1 MGPNPSLK
9 LTRYGMPGT
18 ADDISKLVATE
29 ISRIFQPG
37 LASRIR
43 ELLVAI
49 RCEPREWDYG
59 EPGQTYLCWIVAEHP
74 ESNTAFAY
82 CEYGFGPREP
92 WGLLRIRGQKMSLG
106 MDSGWFISL
115 EDAFRDSFA
124 WDGANPSDYEVA

>member
-1 MGPNPSLK
+1 MPS
-9 LTRYGMPGT
+9 T

-29 ISRIFQPG
+29 ISRISQAD
-37 LASRIR
+37 LARRIR

-59 EPGQTYLCWIVAEHP
+59 EPDQTYPCWIVAEHP

-82 CEYGFGPREP
+82 CEYGFGPRIP
-92 WGLLRIRGQKMSLG
+92 WGLLSIEGQHMSLG

-115 EDAFRDSFA
+115 EEAFRDSFA
-124 WDGANPSDYEVA
+124 WEGTNPPGYEVA